1 MYFYYKL
8 KMNLPSIAKSR
19 EILLKGVHLKVNKYD
34 EVIVMHQAML
44 LLILDTVKMVFPS
57 EEVFYQHYL
66 GISKQEWDEW
76 KKGRAPLAND
86 VMQKVK
92 GLFSDYE
99 WMLMQKVAEQAVF
112 FPEKRHYVVP
122 EYRRLK
128 TMIAKQWVELPLCS
142 IELVS
147 KVDQTN
153 FNELINLKISLRYG
167 EWGYDD
173 ILNFMMPAHISKTI
187 EGSNK
192 GLLEWVSK
200 DLTDIYVKSED
211 ENKE

>member
-1 MYFYYKL
+1 
-8 KMNLPSIAKSR
+8 
-19 EILLKGVHLKVNKYD
+19 
-34 EVIVMHQAML
+34 MHQAML
-44 LLILDTVKMVFPS
+44 LLILDTIKMNFPT
-57 EEVFYQHYL
+57 EESFYKYYL
-66 GISKQEWDEW
+66 GISLKEWDEW
-76 KKGRAPLAND
+76 KKGKAALSGDA
-86 VMQKVK
+86 MQKVK

-128 TMIAKQWVELPLCS
+128 TMIAKKWIELPICS
-142 IELVS
+142 VELVS
-147 KVDQTN
+147 KVDQQN
-153 FNELINLKISLRYG
+153 MKELINLKISLQYG

-173 ILNFMMPAHISKTI
+173 ILNFTMPAHISKTI

-200 DLTDIYVKSED
+200 DLTDIYV
-211 ENKE
+211 ENHNESKE